1 MSEKSRDINFLKLFG
16 KNLRSIRE
24 SKEMSQEEFSSF
36 CDIDTRQLGRIERGE
51 SNSTILTVKKIADKL
66 NLPIKELFEI

>member
-1 MSEKSRDINFLKLFG
+1 
-16 KNLRSIRE
+16 
-24 SKEMSQEEFSSF
+24 MSQEEFSSF
-36 CDIDTRQLGRIERGE
+36 RDIDTRQLGRIERGE